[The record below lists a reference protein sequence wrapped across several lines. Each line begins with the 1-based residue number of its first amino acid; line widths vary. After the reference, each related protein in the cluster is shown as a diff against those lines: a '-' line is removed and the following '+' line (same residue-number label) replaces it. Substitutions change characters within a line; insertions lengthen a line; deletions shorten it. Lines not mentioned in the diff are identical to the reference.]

1 MAKDPPLLLSLCGA
15 TVERVP
21 VFKLLGVHVSSD
33 LKWTKHI
40 DAVVSKAASRLY
52 FLKQLRRADVPTR
65 DLLHFYTTVVRPVLE
80 YACPVWHPGLTAA
93 HSELLESVQKRAIRI
108 IYPDANYRTSLIVA
122 GIDTLDERREVLT
135 AKFFKRHVLASSSVL
150 HSLLPDRRNNV
161 TMILL
166 AACEIQNPFTQS
178 KHLLINSVNRYTL
191 LSRQVHIVIPSYPL
205 SN

>member
-1 MAKDPPLLLSLCGA
+1 MTLQTSCLMHKFIDDTTLFEFVAKSTTSCMKACCDELVHQSEEMRMNVNARKTKEMLIGPMAKDPPPLLSLCGA

-80 YACPVWHPGLTAA
+80 YACPVWYPGLTSAR
-93 HSELLESVQKRAIRI
+93 SELLESVQKRAIRI
-108 IYPDANYRTSLIVA
+108 ISGVGTYLSGTASRPTFKSGTA
-122 GIDTLDERREVLT
+122 RRPTFWPQT
-135 AKFFKRHVLASSSVL
+135 AYCTY
-150 HSLLPDRRNNV
+150 D
-161 TMILL
+161 
-166 AACEIQNPFTQS
+166 
-178 KHLLINSVNRYTL
+178 
-191 LSRQVHIVIPSYPL
+191 
-205 SN
+205 